1 MREEINLRGNCAPC
15 LAAKLRSSLTG
26 SISGAKMLTLTQ
38 KRGDAVHCTRGRTFA
53 FNTRDW
59 MEIPTNI
66 PKQGSKSLILLFTSF
81 RLCPYGI
88 HLGEALTAQTSARQC
103 TLLQP
108 SVAEAYQT
116 KQAFYIRIVSFITY
130 SAPLCFGSMNLFQ
143 SKYGAIWLSLPG
155 SCSSAHG
162 EVLKTG
168 IVLAFFPHILV
179 LFRSVV

>member
-1 MREEINLRGNCAPC
+1 
-15 LAAKLRSSLTG
+15 
-26 SISGAKMLTLTQ
+26 MLTLTQ
-38 KRGDAVHCTRGRTFA
+38 KRGDAVHCTRGRAFA
-53 FNTRDW
+53 FNTRAR

-66 PKQGSKSLILLFTSF
+66 PKQGSKLCCSPLVDYVLMEFSLMK
-81 RLCPYGI
+81 
-88 HLGEALTAQTSARQC
+88 HLQHKHLQRQC
-103 TLLQP
+103 TLLLH

-143 SKYGAIWLSLPG
+143 SEYGAIWLSLPG

-168 IVLAFFPHILV
+168 IVLAFSTYLSPL
-179 LFRSVV
+179 